1 MCSIVL
7 ATSPVRWYLISVC
20 GLERK
25 ALVRGVKLLSVGWI
39 VNQSIHKFNRSA
51 NGAVSV
57 AVKYIRLKRS
67 YYTMSSMYPLCRLV
81 PNYLNL
87 GIKEQHQRVP
97 TLLDHS
103 RSMSSSHVG
112 GEKRSCPSLGG
123 NFPGGINRQ
132 KGGRR
137 EGVYAAEDDG
147 CWWCKTRQSG
157 ANCDI
162 SSMMHLYM
170 LDRSSH
176 WRPVAVWPT
185 SHRVYVFRTSAVHWR
200 FNGKMDIN
208 HTSL

>member
-67 YYTMSSMYPLCRLV
+67 YYIMSSTYPLCRLV

-87 GIKEQHQRVP
+87 GIKKTAP
-97 TLLDHS
+97 TCADTIGPQPIDVVFPRGRGETKLPQSWRQFSGWDK
-103 RSMSSSHVG
+103 SS
-112 GEKRSCPSLGG
+112 E
-123 NFPGGINRQ
+123 
-132 KGGRR
+132 RR
-137 EGVYAAEDDG
+137 EEGGSLCCWRWRLLMVQDATVRSQLWHLVYDASLHA
-147 CWWCKTRQSG
+147 
-157 ANCDI
+157 
-162 SSMMHLYM
+162 
-170 LDRSSH
+170 RS
-176 WRPVAVWPT
+176 
-185 SHRVYVFRTSAVHWR
+185 
-200 FNGKMDIN
+200 
-208 HTSL
+208 